1 MKLKYLRF
9 NNEIEIS
16 NDKFNTI
23 VIENR
28 SEFLNLMVYL
38 NYEFIGN
45 VEYLILTNEQE
56 KKLSLDSYLF
66 YIPNIFNLDLNT
78 KKNINALYKKL
89 KNIYGKKMYDDLQEI
104 KRKCE
109 EIIEEISID
118 FDIELSVGTTINI
131 DDIFKIMN
139 ISFSENYMNLKEKLI
154 KYILIINELN
164 EYNVFILNNLH
175 IYFSNEELEFVIKE
189 LSYHDISL
197 INIENNSN
205 FEKISNECIKILDI
219 DNCSIE

>member
-9 NNEIEIS
+9 NNEFEIS
-16 NDKFNTI
+16 NDKFYTLI
-23 VIENR
+23 IENR
-28 SEFLNLMVYL
+28 VEFLNLMIYL
-38 NYEFIGN
+38 NNEYSGN
-45 VEYLILTNEQE
+45 VDFLKLTNDQE
-56 KKLSLDSYLF
+56 KKLSLDSYIF

-89 KNIYGKKMYDDLQEI
+89 KTIYGKKMNDDLQEI

-118 FDIELSVGTTINI
+118 FDIELSVGTAINI

-139 ISFSENYMNLKEKLI
+139 ISFLENYMNLKEKLV

-164 EYNVFILNNLH
+164 EYKIFILNNLH
-175 IYFSNEELEFVIKE
+175 IYFSNEELEFIIKE

-197 INIENNSN
+197 INIENNNYFS
-205 FEKISNECIKILDI
+205 KIDNEYLKILDI

>member
-1 MKLKYLRF
+1 
-9 NNEIEIS
+9 
-16 NDKFNTI
+16 
-23 VIENR
+23 
-28 SEFLNLMVYL
+28 
-38 NYEFIGN
+38 
-45 VEYLILTNEQE
+45 
-56 KKLSLDSYLF
+56 
-66 YIPNIFNLDLNT
+66 
-78 KKNINALYKKL
+78 
-89 KNIYGKKMYDDLQEI
+89 
-104 KRKCE
+104 
-109 EIIEEISID
+109 
-118 FDIELSVGTTINI
+118 
-131 DDIFKIMN
+131 MN

-175 IYFSNEELEFVIKE
+175 IYFSNEELEFIIKE